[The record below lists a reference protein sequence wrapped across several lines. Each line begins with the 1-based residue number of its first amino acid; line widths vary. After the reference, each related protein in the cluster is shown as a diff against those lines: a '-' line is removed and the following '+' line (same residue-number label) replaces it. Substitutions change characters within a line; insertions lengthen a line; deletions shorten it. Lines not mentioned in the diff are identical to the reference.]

1 MDDTAKNKAI
11 ERLSENL
18 LVDKQKAEDL
28 LEDAVVIVL
37 DYTNREAMVD
47 ELWIYARQLATIA
60 FNMQGDE
67 GEISRSE
74 GGVSRTFVT
83 DIPTNIQRGLNRYRV
98 GKVVSYYATKDA

>member
-1 MDDTAKNKAI
+1 MNDTAKNKAI

-60 FNMQGDE
+60 FNMEGNE
-67 GEISRSE
+67 GESSRSE
-74 GGVSRTFVT
+74 GGVSQSFVD
-83 DIPTNIQRGLNRYRV
+83 DIPLTIQRGLTRYRV